1 MSKVRRNRSALT
13 VSAAAAAARA
23 VAPVVESMEER
34 VLFNTYV
41 VTTTANSGTGSLRDA
56 ISKANSHSGS
66 DTIQFK
72 IGSGLKTIAPSSS
85 LPQLTGP
92 TTIDGTTQ
100 SGYSGKPLIELR
112 GNSGG
117 GGNGLLLTGGSSTV
131 KGLIINR
138 FSSCGILIINHGGDT
153 IKNCY
158 LGTDASGTYDAG
170 NGAKGIVVQAS
181 NNTIGGT
188 SSGDRNVISGNGCG
202 IQLYTSA
209 ASYNKILGNYI
220 GTDYTGTKGIQNGV
234 DGIAIRS
241 AAHNTIGGTTAG
253 SKNVISGNGTDGIV
267 CNGSGAN
274 YNTIIGNYIGTNASG
289 TARLGNNNYGV
300 EISEA
305 HNTVGGTAAGSRN
318 VISGNKYSGVVLWL
332 SSGSYNKVIGNY
344 IGTDYSG
351 KYDLGN
357 YWRGV
362 EITNGSSHNYVG
374 GYSSAERNVMS
385 GNESDGVRVYQG
397 SDNWIIGN
405 YIGFGSDAYK
415 SLGNSGDGVR
425 LPSANSVHILNNK
438 IGNNGGAGVNAT
450 TSSGSSMSG
459 NTISN
464 DSLVSIRQY

>member
-13 VSAAAAAARA
+13 AAAAAA
-23 VAPVVESMEER
+23 APVVESMEER
-34 VLFNTYV
+34 VLFNTYIV
-41 VTTTANSGTGSLRDA
+41 SNTYNSGSGSLRDA
-56 ISKANSHSGS
+56 IYKANAHSGA

-72 IGSGLKTIAPSSS
+72 IGSGLKTIAPTSS
-85 LPQLTGP
+85 LPAVTGA
-92 TTIDGTTQ
+92 TYIDGTTQ
-100 SGYSGKPLIELR
+100 GGYAGKPLIELR

-158 LGTDASGTYDAG
+158 LGTDSSGRYDYG

-188 SSGDRNVISGNGCG
+188 YSSDRNVISGNGCG

-220 GTDYTGTKGIQNGV
+220 GTDYTGTKAIPNST

-241 AAHNTIGGTTAG
+241 AAHNTIGGTTSGAR
-253 SKNVISGNGTDGIV
+253 NVISGNGTDGIV

-274 YNTIIGNYIGTNASG
+274 YNTILGNYIGTNASG

-305 HNTVGGTAAGSRN
+305 HNTVGGTTAGSRN

-332 SSGSYNKVIGNY
+332 ASGSDNKVIGNY

-405 YIGFGSDAYK
+405 YIGFGSDGYT
-415 SLGNSGDGVR
+415 SRGNTGDGIR
-425 LPSANSVHILNNK
+425 LPSANSVHIDNNK
-438 IGNNGGAGVNAT
+438 IGNNSGAGVNAT
-450 TSSGSSMSG
+450 TSSSCSMSG

-464 DSLVSIRQY
+464 DSLVNIRNY